1 MEGNRFAKGDYVVYG
16 SNGTCLIEDVRL
28 VKFALDVREILY
40 YILKPMKNDE
50 STIYIPADNEM
61 LVGKLRRVMTK
72 DEIDSLLLGM
82 RDKEIEW
89 NNDRRSR
96 MEQLRTILV
105 DGVTQKLLLMIRC
118 IYMKKRELT
127 EQGRKLSTT
136 DENILKSA
144 EKLVE
149 DEFSYVLD
157 IPQSDV
163 GRYIRN
169 LLHVSDEDE

>member
-1 MEGNRFAKGDYVVYG
+1 
-16 SNGTCLIEDVRL
+16 
-28 VKFALDVREILY
+28 
-40 YILKPMKNDE
+40 
-50 STIYIPADNEM
+50 
-61 LVGKLRRVMTK
+61 
-72 DEIDSLLLGM
+72 
-82 RDKEIEW
+82 
-89 NNDRRSR
+89 
-96 MEQLRTILV
+96 
-105 DGVTQKLLLMIRC
+105 
-118 IYMKKRELT
+118 MKKRELT

>member
-1 MEGNRFAKGDYVVYG
+1 
-16 SNGTCLIEDVRL
+16 
-28 VKFALDVREILY
+28 
-40 YILKPMKNDE
+40 
-50 STIYIPADNEM
+50 
-61 LVGKLRRVMTK
+61 
-72 DEIDSLLLGM
+72 
-82 RDKEIEW
+82 
-89 NNDRRSR
+89 
-96 MEQLRTILV
+96 MEQFRTILV

>member
-1 MEGNRFAKGDYVVYG
+1 M
-16 SNGTCLIEDVRL
+16 
-28 VKFALDVREILY
+28 KFALDVREILY

-50 STIYIPADNEM
+50 STIYIPADNET

-96 MEQLRTILV
+96 MEQFRTILV

-157 IPQSDV
+157 IPQSEV